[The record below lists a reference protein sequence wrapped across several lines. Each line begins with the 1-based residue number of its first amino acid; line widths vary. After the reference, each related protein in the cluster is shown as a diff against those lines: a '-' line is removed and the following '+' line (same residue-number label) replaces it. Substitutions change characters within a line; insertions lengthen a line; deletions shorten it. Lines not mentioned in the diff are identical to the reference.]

1 MNKTVKDFFDKNGA
15 DYLTLSRKED
25 SIIYSK
31 NEINNLVA
39 KSSIFK
45 ESIKGSVCIDEIL
58 GYDYKFYGDNNNVIM
73 CLSNFFDEKGT
84 AYQQRSVSML
94 EYSSEEVVEKLENSF
109 IIEPMVV
116 DEVESNKYV
125 ISRNGLHRYSLLKTH
140 YMIEMSNAINDEQ
153 RELIR
158 KKYTIPVSINR
169 LDRIKTYSNFI
180 LSKVDKKRQWLSAE
194 YDNNYKLTGNS
205 RLETTDENLILSD
218 EQLILYVRSVFE
230 SLNNQVYIED
240 LLSYYGNLYSEFRE
254 YVELYFSDYLKD
266 KGVQRKK

>member
-1 MNKTVKDFFDKNGA
+1 MNKTVKDFFEKNGV
-15 DYLTLSRKED
+15 DYLTLSGEK
-25 SIIYSK
+25 SSMIYSK
-31 NEINNLVA
+31 GEINNLVA

-45 ESIKGSVCIDEIL
+45 ESIKDSVCIDEIL
-58 GYDYKFYGDNNNVIM
+58 GYDYKFYGDNNNIVM
-73 CLSNFFDEKGT
+73 SLSNFFDENGT
-84 AYQQRSVSML
+84 TYQQRSVSML
-94 EYSSEEVVEKLENSF
+94 HYSSEEVVKGLENSF

-140 YMIEMSNAINDEQ
+140 YMIEMSKAVNDEQ

-158 KKYTIPVSINR
+158 KKYTIPVSINK

-180 LSKVDKKRQWLSAE
+180 LAKLDEKREWLSAE

-205 RLETTDENLILSD
+205 CLETRDKKIILSD

-230 SLNNQVYIED
+230 SLDNETTQHFLN
-240 LLSYYGNLYSEFRE
+240 YYCDLYSEFRE
-254 YVELYFSDYLKD
+254 YVELYLSDYLKN